1 MSNRSNTELRTS
13 RLIWTA
19 VVGNLRPIDNRP
31 VKYFQIQKADYQSAA
46 GYQPHL
52 SKLDFGGTSC

>member
-19 VVGNLRPIDNRP
+19 VVANLPYNETISLAT
-31 VKYFQIQKADYQSAA
+31 VE
-46 GYQPHL
+46 
-52 SKLDFGGTSC
+52 